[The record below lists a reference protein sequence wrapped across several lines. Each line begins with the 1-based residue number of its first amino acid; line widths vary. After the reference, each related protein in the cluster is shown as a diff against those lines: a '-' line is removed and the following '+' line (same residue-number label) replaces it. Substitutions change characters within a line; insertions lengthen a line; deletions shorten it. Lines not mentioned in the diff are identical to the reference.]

1 MENNIQVPQKIEIK
15 LPCDLAIPLLG
26 IYPAKKH
33 EASGDLEEKKELKN
47 SRIL

>member
-1 MENNIQVPQKIEIK
+1 MQDRKGRNSYQ
-15 LPCDLAIPLLG
+15 